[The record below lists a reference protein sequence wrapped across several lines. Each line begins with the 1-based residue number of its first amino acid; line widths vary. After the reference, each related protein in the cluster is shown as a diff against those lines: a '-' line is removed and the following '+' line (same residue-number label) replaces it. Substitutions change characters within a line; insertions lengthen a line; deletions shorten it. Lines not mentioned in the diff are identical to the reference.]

1 MPRQIALIICI
12 LFILW
17 LFYRDRKLRPM
28 TSAALWIPFL
38 AILML
43 GSRAVSSWFGAGIHV
58 ENLDDYLDGSPF
70 DRNVGLVMLAAGMAI
85 FTTRWTQ
92 CWNIIKENR
101 LFFLFFAFCG
111 ISCLW
116 SDYAFTAFKRYTKD
130 LGNLI
135 MVLIILSEVRPR
147 EAIRAVLARYVYV
160 ALPISLVLMYYF
172 PEFGRYYNRWTGS
185 TGYSGITTE
194 KNALGQ
200 IAFVCGIFIV
210 WDILEILSNKDSS
223 RDNLDLLIRF
233 ILLTMAIW
241 ILYMAH
247 SSTAILCMVSGT
259 VILIIMRTSF
269 FKNQVK
275 NLGTWLITLILIAVI
290 ISSVPDLFASVVELL
305 GRDTTL
311 TGRTDLW
318 MELLAQPFN
327 PVLGYGYQSFW
338 QTPEAARLGEKF
350 YFIPNQ
356 AHNGYLEVYIQ
367 TGVISLLLLT
377 GAIVVAGRKL
387 KNGLLM
393 NNGLSKFFFPFY
405 ILILISN
412 WTEATINKMGIP
424 WFILMLIILYMP
436 KDAEVTPEYSLEDGI
451 TKN

>member
-1 MPRQIALIICI
+1 
-12 LFILW
+12 
-17 LFYRDRKLRPM
+17 M
-28 TSAALWIPFL
+28 TSMALWIPFL

-43 GSRAVSSWFGAGIHV
+43 GSRAVSSWFGAGVHI

-70 DRNVGLVMLAAGMAI
+70 DRNIGLAMLAVGMAI
-85 FTTRWTQ
+85 FFARGSK
-92 CWNIIKENR
+92 CWGIIKENK
-101 LFFLFFAFCG
+101 LFFLFFTLCG
-111 ISCLW
+111 ISCFW
-116 SDYAFTAFKRYTKD
+116 SEYAFTAFKRYTKD
-130 LGNLI
+130 FSNLL
-135 MVLIILSEVRPR
+135 MVLIILSEVNAKQ
-147 EAIRAVLARYVYV
+147 AIRAVLARYVYI
-160 ALPISLVLMYYF
+160 AIPLSLVLMYYF

-185 TGYSGITTE
+185 AGYSGITTE

-223 RDNLDLLIRF
+223 RDNLDLFIRF
-233 ILLTMAIW
+233 LLLGMVIW

-247 SSTAILCMVSGT
+247 SSTAILCMTLGS
-259 VILIIMRTSF
+259 VILLIMKTSF
-269 FKNQVK
+269 FENQVK
-275 NLGTWLITLILIAVI
+275 NLGTWLMVLLLTAIV
-290 ISSVPDLFASVVELL
+290 ISSIPDLFASLVELL

-327 PVLGYGYQSFW
+327 PLLGYGYQSFW

-367 TGVISLLLLT
+367 TGLISLLLLT
-377 GAIVVAGRKL
+377 GAIVVAGKKL
-387 KNGLLM
+387 KDGLLK
-393 NNGLSKFFFPFY
+393 NNGLSRFFFPFY

-412 WTEATINKMGIP
+412 WTEATINKMSLV
-424 WFILMLIILYMP
+424 WFILMLILLYIP
-436 KDAEVTPEYSLEDGI
+436 IDTQVDSEQSAENSTS
-451 TKN
+451 K